1 MRKKLAEVRL
11 INVEQMSLYN
21 FIILR
26 KKETPTQVFSHEI
39 SETFKTVV
47 VVSENI
53 TCYVIKN
60 YVGHKLA
67 IFNGVLLL
75 YYMYC

>member
-26 KKETPTQVFSHEI
+26 EKETLTQVFSHEI
-39 SETFKTVV
+39 CEIFKN
-47 VVSENI
+47 SG
-53 TCYVIKN
+53 CC
-60 YVGHKLA
+60 
-67 IFNGVLLL
+67 F
-75 YYMYC
+75 